1 MLKFALQQV
10 VWKMVGLV
18 VVGLVVV
25 GLVVVGLAGL
35 GDESLC
41 NCLCV
46 DGVADFLVSGLVQ
59 LATFVVVSR
68 DRVRA
73 TRACFFGIQDDKNEP
88 VFGEFA
94 GCELLATV
102 LASFEAV
109 LVAFV

>member
-1 MLKFALQQV
+1 MLV
-10 VWKMVGLV
+10 VWL
-18 VVGLVVV
+18 L
-25 GLVVVGLAGL
+25 VVGLAGL

-59 LATFVVVSR
+59 LATFVVVYR

-102 LASFEAV
+102 LASFEAA

>member
-1 MLKFALQQV
+1 MENGLRLFNMLKFALQQV

-18 VVGLVVV
+18 M
-25 GLVVVGLAGL
+25 VVGLAGL
-35 GDESLC
+35 GDDSLC
-41 NCLCV
+41 DCLCV

-102 LASFEAV
+102 LASFEAA
-109 LVAFV
+109 LVVFV